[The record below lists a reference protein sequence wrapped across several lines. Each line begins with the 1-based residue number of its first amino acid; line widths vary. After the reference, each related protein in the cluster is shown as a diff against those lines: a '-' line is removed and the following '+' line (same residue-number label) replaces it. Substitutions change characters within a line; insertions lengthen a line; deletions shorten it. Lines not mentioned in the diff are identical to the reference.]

1 MLTLHILGIWRE
13 RRERKV
19 WRPWSFLD
27 YLGKP
32 SISTV
37 LAIPYSALLSVS
49 TAISRLRCWLSP
61 TPPNSLL
68 YTRCWNMCLLCI
80 PCKFT
85 LFQAEFKWRLGN
97 CMMTIKYCVGCR
109 KITGRQRW
117 AYLDLQVSQ
126 KYVSTSSWRNSIS
139 HGIGRPCFL
148 LLQGMSM
155 WGCLAIIPRYD
166 HVGFVSQKNF
176 FSSGNEDKTVRE
188 AWWLNYLFAGR
199 TIVNIHIQALLGDH
213 FTE

>member
-27 YLGKP
+27 HLGKP
-32 SISTV
+32 SSSTV

-49 TAISRLRCWLSP
+49 TAISKLRCWLSP
-61 TPPNSLL
+61 TPPNLLL

-109 KITGRQRW
+109 KITGKQHW
-117 AYLDLQVSQ
+117 AYLDLP
-126 KYVSTSSWRNSIS
+126 KSTSLHLLEEILLRMAEGDPAFCCSKEWAREGVLLSYPDITMLVLSHRRIFSLLVMKTKQWEKLDDWITYLQEEQLWIS
-139 HGIGRPCFL
+139 TSRLC
-148 LLQGMSM
+148 
-155 WGCLAIIPRYD
+155 
-166 HVGFVSQKNF
+166 
-176 FSSGNEDKTVRE
+176 
-188 AWWLNYLFAGR
+188 
-199 TIVNIHIQALLGDH
+199 
-213 FTE
+213 